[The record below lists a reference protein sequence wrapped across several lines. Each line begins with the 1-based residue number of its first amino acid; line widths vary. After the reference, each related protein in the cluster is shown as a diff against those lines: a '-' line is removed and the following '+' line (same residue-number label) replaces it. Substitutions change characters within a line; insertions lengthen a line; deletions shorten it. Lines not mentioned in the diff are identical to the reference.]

1 MRPSTGVRLH
11 QSPSPIE
18 IPARRRFLLTA
29 TALVAALFPGA
40 RPAWT
45 GRPRRLGDPHPHPDP
60 RPGITAAK
68 VLTAEQLA
76 EWSHAAPAFDLV
88 REIPEIV
95 DGIRCQ
101 CGCADTPGF
110 YSLLS
115 CYESDGMARYCDI
128 CQGEG
133 RLAHR
138 LHKAGKTLDGIRA
151 AIDARFG

>member
-1 MRPSTGVRLH
+1 MSH
-11 QSPSPIE
+11 
-18 IPARRRFLLTA
+18 ARRGFLLTA
-29 TALVAALFPGA
+29 AALVAALFPGA
-40 RPAWT
+40 RPAWA
-45 GRPRRLGDPHPHPDP
+45 GQRRRGGGPHPDP

-76 EWSHAAPAFDLV
+76 EWSHAAPVFDLV
-88 REIPEIV
+88 REIPEIA

-115 CYESDGMARYCDI
+115 CYESEGMARYCDI

-138 LHKAGKTLDGIRA
+138 LHKAGKTLDEIRA

>member
-1 MRPSTGVRLH
+1 MVTCTGVL
-11 QSPSPIE
+11 
-18 IPARRRFLLTA
+18 
-29 TALVAALFPGA
+29 AALAPGA
-40 RPAWT
+40 RPAWARAVR
-45 GRPRRLGDPHPHPDP
+45 GFRNGPHPEP

-68 VLTAEQLA
+68 VLTTEQLA
-76 EWSHAAPAFDLV
+76 EWSHAAPVFDLV

-101 CGCADTPGF
+101 CGCADSPGF

-115 CYESDGMARYCDI
+115 CYESEGMARYCDI

-138 LHKAGKTLDGIRA
+138 LHKAGKSLDEIRA